1 MSEKIKIVLLIL
13 IIPFF
18 FVNCDFGNRFEIEFE
33 IHTKDIDHKLSD
45 NDPLMPTTVFVENNK
60 PIAFEFIASPEQGEY
75 SKRTFLKDNGEIEKI
90 ISRKNFF
97 KNIEIPFDSI
107 YVIEPLKNKIT
118 VYTNENDNGFEFE
131 NSKLIDEEIFD
142 AQKEYARIVS
152 ANNIEEGSK

>member
-1 MSEKIKIVLLIL
+1 
-13 IIPFF
+13 
-18 FVNCDFGNRFEIEFE
+18 
-33 IHTKDIDHKLSD
+33 
-45 NDPLMPTTVFVENNK
+45 MPTTVFVENNK